1 MLTFS
6 VFSDEN
12 FFGFFPLPFVDKLL
26 ISKHSSFE
34 ILVLEAIFAFVEMS
48 HDQISIY
55 STALDFVTNL
65 TMYPKIR
72 LIKFESDLV
81 VIKTGT
87 KIESGQHGW
96 SRT

>member
-12 FFGFFPLPFVDKLL
+12 FFGFFLLPFVDKLL

-48 HDQISIY
+48 HAQISIY

-72 LIKFESDLV
+72 
-81 VIKTGT
+81 
-87 KIESGQHGW
+87 KIEF
-96 SRT
+96 